1 VKALPSLEGPGRSR
15 RHAGSRLVWL
25 TIGCTSLAAACG
37 LDLAGEEF
45 TDDDAGVGSS
55 SSGSGGGTGSGTMGD
70 SGRAD
75 LDDGGGGFGGSGNGP
90 PGSSGGPT
98 PSSDAAPG
106 TCDFNGT
113 WGSLLTIDVNWM
125 PAGLNL
131 QAFILAPGVGT
142 IRQWI
147 KGTRVQQGNQL
158 EDTTVVCGIDL
169 PDFQG
174 TQVAGSQTY
183 GVVFPDSLFDGMGL
197 PSFQVQETVTSPG
210 PGATFTA
217 SASAALLGLTMA
229 NPTTDPWPAT
239 ITTATDPDHDGT
251 PGVTVNAAVG
261 VVGAGDAGLYSD
273 IPVGVPAPFQPVAV
287 ANQLQVVV
295 RQVTAV
301 TGTVAD
307 CDHVAGTVSIP
318 EVAGVYAINS
328 HVIGCELVDG
338 GACSDAQA
346 SFVDNTQPV
355 FTPSGKTTFASAR
368 MPAGATCATV
378 RQMLK

>member
-1 VKALPSLEGPGRSR
+1 VKALPSLEGPRRCR
-15 RHAGSRLVWL
+15 RHAGTRLVWL
-25 TIGCTSLAAACG
+25 TIGCTSFAAACG

-45 TDDDAGVGSS
+45 TNQDAGVGSS
-55 SSGSGGGTGSGTMGD
+55 SSGSGGATGSGTVGD
-70 SGRAD
+70 AGRAD
-75 LDDGGGGFGGSGNGP
+75 LDGGGGGNGP
-90 PGSSGGPT
+90 PGPNGGPT

-106 TCDFNGT
+106 ACDFDGT

-131 QAFILAPGVGT
+131 QTFILRPGAGT

-147 KGTRVQQGNQL
+147 KGARVQQGNQL
-158 EDTTVVCGIDL
+158 EDTTVVCGIEL

-174 TQVAGSQTY
+174 TQVAGGQTY

-197 PSFQVQETVTSPG
+197 PSFQVNETVTSDG

-229 NPTTDPWPAT
+229 NPTTDTWPAT

-261 VVGAGDAGLYSD
+261 VVGAGDAGLYSN
-273 IPVGVPAPFQPVAV
+273 IPVGVPAPFQPVDV
-287 ANQLQVVV
+287 ATQLQLAI
-295 RQVTAV
+295 RQVTGV

-307 CDHVAGTVSIP
+307 CDHIAGTVSIP

-355 FTPSGKTTFASAR
+355 FTPSGKTTFTSVR
-368 MPAGATCATV
+368 LPAGATCATV
-378 RQMLK
+378 RGMLK